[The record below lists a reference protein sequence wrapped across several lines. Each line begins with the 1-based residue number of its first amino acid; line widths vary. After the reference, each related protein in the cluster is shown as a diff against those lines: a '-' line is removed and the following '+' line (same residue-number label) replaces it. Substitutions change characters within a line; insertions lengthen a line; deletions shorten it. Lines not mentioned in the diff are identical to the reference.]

1 MDNIYVKIGEEKW
14 RVWETIDENSSFP
27 RKIDLGAIKLRRF
40 DNADFRRILE
50 HVEFQGTNENNSVLD
65 SDIQDYLERWGY

>member
-1 MDNIYVKIGEEKW
+1 MDIIYVKIGEGKW
-14 RVWETIDENSSFP
+14 KIWNTIDGKSSFP
-27 RKIDLGAIKLRRF
+27 RKINFGAIKLRRF

-50 HVEFQGTNENNSVLD
+50 HVEFEGTNENNFVLD